1 MSTEAGTQGGVSLD
15 LDTLTPVH
23 WAGVVAALASG
34 AIHLVLGVGFLPSPL
49 GVSFVLA
56 GLGFAGAV
64 ALLVAGYRRRLL
76 YGVGIPFT
84 GVQIVLWYLVR
95 VRGQGFPAFGEATLD
110 YVDKGAQVL
119 LIAVLAYLLA
129 AE

>member
-1 MSTEAGTQGGVSLD
+1 MATETGSGVSLD

-23 WAGVVAALASG
+23 WVGVVLAVVSG
-34 AIHLVLGVGFLPSPL
+34 AIHLALGVGFLPSPF

-64 ALLVAGYRRRLL
+64 ALLLVGYRRRLL

-84 GVQIVLWYLVR
+84 GVQVVLWYLVR
-95 VRGQGFPAFGEATLD
+95 VRGEGFPAFGEATLD
-110 YVDKGAQVL
+110 YVDKAAQVL
-119 LIAVLAYLLA
+119 LILVLAYLLA
-129 AE
+129 TE